1 MYRFIT
7 IYTYSCIYVCKDI
20 QNISYN
26 KRIRIYFALKFY
38 SQFLKKTAFGLL
50 PKHILIMRNMLSL

>member
-1 MYRFIT
+1 MYCFIA

-26 KRIRIYFALKFY
+26 KRIRIYFALKNNYHFFEE
-38 SQFLKKTAFGLL
+38 SLIWITA
-50 PKHILIMRNMLSL
+50 

>member
-1 MYRFIT
+1 MYRFIA

-26 KRIRIYFALKFY
+26 KRIRIYFTLKNNATFLRKPHLDY
-38 SQFLKKTAFGLL
+38 S
-50 PKHILIMRNMLSL
+50 LSTSPL

>member
-1 MYRFIT
+1 MYCFIA

-26 KRIRIYFALKFY
+26 KRIRIYFTLKNNCHF
-38 SQFLKKTAFGLL
+38 FKKASFGLQ